1 MLVVFKQSHL
11 LTGEITP
18 RYPIISVILRKHWS
32 WQTTHIK
39 ENQIVGNFRISN
51 LQFGGGSREISASS
65 RWILF
70 IKKNGL
76 TRSKLITHYLSVVI
90 SQSIFPPSADLNV
103 SRRKQNM
110 FWIVP
115 ANIRKLWNV
124 RAQIKLIRHSI
135 SRNFNSYGNKK
146 NTAVA
151 NYLARPWLIKSAC

>member
-76 TRSKLITHYLSVVI
+76 TRSKLITQSTVVI
-90 SQSIFPPSADLNV
+90 NQSIFPPSPDLNV
-103 SRRKQNM
+103 SRKKQNM

-124 RAQIKLIRHSI
+124 RAQIKLIPHSI
-135 SRNFNSYGNKK
+135 SGNFKSYGNKK
-146 NTAVA
+146 KTAVA

>member
-76 TRSKLITHYLSVVI
+76 TRSKLIT
-90 SQSIFPPSADLNV
+90 QSIRGHQSIDISTFSWSKCFPQETKYVLDRSSKYTKTLKCTGSNKINPS
-103 SRRKQNM
+103 QH
-110 FWIVP
+110 F
-115 ANIRKLWNV
+115 
-124 RAQIKLIRHSI
+124 
-135 SRNFNSYGNKK
+135 
-146 NTAVA
+146 
-151 NYLARPWLIKSAC
+151 